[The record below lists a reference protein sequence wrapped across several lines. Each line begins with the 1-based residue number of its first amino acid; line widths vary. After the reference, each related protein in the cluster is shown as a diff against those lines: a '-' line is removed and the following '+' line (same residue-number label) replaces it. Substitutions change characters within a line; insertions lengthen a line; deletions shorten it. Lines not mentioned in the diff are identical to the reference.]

1 MLPGIPF
8 AIYIFFFTKRSQ
20 PPTLILTIYS
30 FLAFLMAIAWI
41 NWSCN
46 CVVDLIKLFGFITS
60 LPQALLALTVLAWG
74 NSLGDMSAD
83 TAMTKKGFGEM
94 AVTATMAGPI
104 FNILM
109 GQGLANLL
117 LLLSAPAGMT
127 SSFVSYSLWELDDS
141 GNKTDQFNK
150 ASVLPLTLLVSEFGV
165 LAILI
170 VNAMKNNYNID
181 FKFGVIGAVFYVVS
195 IGGLVIYSVT
205 AKISTGSG

>member
-8 AIYIFFFTKRSQ
+8 GIYIFFFTKRSQ
-20 PPTLILTIYS
+20 PPTMVLTVYS

-104 FNILM
+104 FNILV

-117 LLLSAPAGMT
+117 LLI
-127 SSFVSYSLWELDDS
+127 SSPDITKCFVSYSMWVLDAQ
-141 GNKTDQFNK
+141 GNKTDVFNK
-150 ASVLPLTLLVSEFGV
+150 ASVLPLTLLLSEFGV

-170 VNAMKNNYNID
+170 VNAIKNNYNID
-181 FKFGVIGAVFYVVS
+181 FKFGIIGALFYIVS
-195 IGGLVIYSVT
+195 ITGLVIYSVT
-205 AKISTGSG
+205 AKISTGDG